1 MEKIRKIIKEVVG
14 SIFEEKPSQKNIL
27 LNKSFNFTQKDLNL
41 LLFKMKEKSAINN
54 AEIFNIEKD
63 EAIRLLKTNFSI
75 DKNGKV
81 LGYENF
87 PEEISLFRLVRID
100 NKKNIDKNYFG
111 THWTTTK
118 EILYDTNFLDSID
131 IVFYSTEEL
140 YIINGTFKKDQID
153 IRETIM
159 NNIDWENENEISIKK
174 NQNPI
179 KYKIYKY

>member
-1 MEKIRKIIKEVVG
+1 MEKIRKIIKEAVS
-14 SIFEEKPSQKNIL
+14 SIFEDKPIQKNIL

-41 LLFKMKEKSAINN
+41 LLFKMKEKSGINN
-54 AEIFNIEKD
+54 AEIFNNDKI

-75 DKNGKV
+75 DESGKV

-87 PEEISLFRLVRID
+87 PEEIPLFRIVRID
-100 NKKNIDKNYFG
+100 DKKNIDKNYFG

-118 EILYDTNFLDSID
+118 EILYDTEFLESID

-140 YIINGTFKKDQID
+140 YIISGVFKKDQID
-153 IRETIM
+153 IKETIM
-159 NNIDWENENEISIKK
+159 NNVDWENENEISIKK

-179 KYKIYKY
+179 RYKIYKY